1 MYKLCKTEQS
11 AQRQRHLEE
20 GLLELMSVK
29 RYEDITV
36 SDLCDYMQV
45 PRKSFYR
52 YFSSKDG
59 ALHALL
65 DHTMMGYE
73 GFHPAYS
80 NGEARSLHRD
90 LTQFFLFWIK
100 HKPLLDA
107 LTKSGMSG
115 TLVERAMN
123 HATSD
128 ENLPHRF
135 LPGDSL
141 DTRRQV
147 VMFCVSGLMS
157 MILTWHRDGY
167 PQSAEQ
173 MATVAVRIIGQPLFP
188 NVEQF
193 F

>member
-11 AQRQRHLEE
+11 AQRQRELEE
-20 GLLELMSVK
+20 GLLRLMNIR
-29 RYEDITV
+29 RYDEITV
-36 SDLCDYMQV
+36 SDLCEYLQI

-59 ALHALL
+59 ALHALI

-73 GFHPAYS
+73 AFLPAYS
-80 NGEARSLHRD
+80 EGSPRSLRRD
-90 LTQFFLFWIK
+90 LTQFFLFWLE

-107 LTKSGMSG
+107 LAKSGLSG
-115 TLVERAMN
+115 TLVERAMR

-135 LPGDSL
+135 LPGDSSEM
-141 DTRRQV
+141 RKQV

-157 MILTWHRDGY
+157 MTLNWHHNGY
-167 PQSAEQ
+167 SLSAKQ
-173 MATVAVRIIGQPLFP
+173 MADIAVRIIGQPLFP

-193 F
+193 Y

>member
-11 AQRQRHLEE
+11 ALRQRQLED
-20 GLLELMSVK
+20 GLLRMMSVR
-29 RYEDITV
+29 RYDEITV
-36 SDLCDYMQV
+36 SDLCEYLQV

-73 GFHPAYS
+73 GFNIATA
-80 NGEARSLHRD
+80 GAEARSLHRD
-90 LTQFFLFWIK
+90 LTQFFLFWVR

-107 LTKSGMSG
+107 LEKSGMSG
-115 TLVERAMN
+115 TLVERAMG

-128 ENLPHRF
+128 DNLPRRF
-135 LPGDSL
+135 LPM
-141 DTRRQV
+141 DTPEMRKQV
-147 VMFCVSGLMS
+147 VLFCVSGLMS
-157 MILTWHRDGY
+157 MVLSWHHEGY
-167 PQSAEQ
+167 PQSPEH
-173 MATVAVRIIGQPLFP
+173 MAAVAVRIIGQPLFP

-193 F
+193 Y